1 MADEPENINPSEE
14 PETSPVEPEDK
25 TPEEEVVEPPL
36 RGELPKEP
44 EDAPAK
50 PEEEEE
56 IDLRSIKL
64 MKVVQICNHLV

>member
-1 MADEPENINPSEE
+1 
-14 PETSPVEPEDK
+14 
-25 TPEEEVVEPPL
+25 L